1 MFDSDMPY
9 LIGTDL
15 HRQKKNPANAQ
26 PKTLSHSFCF
36 RGVFFPASLRDDGEC
51 RLFLQQSQIFFDQ
64 HRMPLIDWQKFSG
77 IFPKASPRKSYPS
90 GTKLKANKSM

>member
-15 HRQKKNPANAQ
+15 HGQEKNLANAQ

-36 RGVFFPASLRDDGEC
+36 RYVFFPASLRHDREC
-51 RLFLQQSQIFFDQ
+51 RFLLQQSQIFFDQ

-77 IFPKASPRKSYPS
+77 IFRKASPRKSYPS
-90 GTKLKANKSM
+90 GTKLKANKSV